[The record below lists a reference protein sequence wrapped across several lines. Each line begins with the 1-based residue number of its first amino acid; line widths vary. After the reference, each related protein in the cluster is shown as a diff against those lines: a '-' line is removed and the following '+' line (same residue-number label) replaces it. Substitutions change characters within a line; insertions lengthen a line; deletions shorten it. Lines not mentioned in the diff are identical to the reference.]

1 MQSASYKKL
10 LFTLV
15 NFLLQKKLATFIQ
28 GRDV

>member
-10 LFTLV
+10 LFRLV

-28 GRDV
+28 SRDV